1 MILKTLT
8 DCIEEKA
15 PLSLQESYDNSGLII
30 GSHDMEIHK
39 ALVTMDVTEKVMK
52 EAIKKGCK
60 LIISHHPLIFGN
72 IKKINSKNVTEK
84 LIISA
89 IKNDI
94 AIYAAHTNFDNISHG
109 VNEILGKKLGLS
121 NLKILQPKENLL
133 KKLITFCPVKHV
145 TKVQAALFS
154 AGAGHIGNYDCC
166 SYNTSGEGT
175 FRALENANPFV
186 GKPHEIHHE
195 KEVKIEVIFPAY
207 KQSSLIHALISAHPY
222 EEVAYD
228 IFPLHNSFNQV
239 GSGMM
244 GYVEKPKTEKE
255 FLDHLKKSLDIKAIR
270 HSPLLN
276 KKIKT
281 VAFCGGSGSFL
292 IKEALAANVDAFIT
306 ADLKYHN
313 FFEPENRF
321 LLADIGHYES
331 EQFTKELIVDC
342 IKKKF
347 PKFAILNSEVNTN
360 PVNYY

>member
-1 MILKTLT
+1 
-8 DCIEEKA
+8 
-15 PLSLQESYDNSGLII
+15 
-30 GSHDMEIHK
+30 
-39 ALVTMDVTEKVMK
+39 
-52 EAIKKGCK
+52 
-60 LIISHHPLIFGN
+60 
-72 IKKINSKNVTEK
+72 
-84 LIISA
+84 
-89 IKNDI
+89 
-94 AIYAAHTNFDNISHG
+94 
-109 VNEILGKKLGLS
+109 
-121 NLKILQPKENLL
+121 
-133 KKLITFCPVKHV
+133 
-145 TKVQAALFS
+145 
-154 AGAGHIGNYDCC
+154 
-166 SYNTSGEGT
+166 
-175 FRALENANPFV
+175 
-186 GKPHEIHHE
+186 
-195 KEVKIEVIFPAY
+195 
-207 KQSSLIHALISAHPY
+207 
-222 EEVAYD
+222 
-228 IFPLHNSFNQV
+228 
-239 GSGMM
+239 MM

>member
-30 GSHDMEIHK
+30 GSFDQEIHK
-39 ALVTMDVTEKVMK
+39 VLVTVDVTEKVMK
-52 EAIKKGCK
+52 EAIKKGCN
-60 LIISHHPLIFGN
+60 LVISHHPLIFGS
-72 IKKINSKNVTEK
+72 IKKINSKNITEK
-84 LIISA
+84 LIITA

-94 AIYAAHTNFDNISHG
+94 AIYAAHTNLDNISHG
-109 VNEILGKKLGLS
+109 VNEMLGKKIGLI

-133 KKLITFCPVKHV
+133 KKLITFCPIKHV
-145 TKVQAALFS
+145 TKVQTALFN

-175 FRALENANPFV
+175 FRALENTNPFV
-186 GKPHEIHHE
+186 GKSHEIHHE

-207 KQSSLIHALISAHPY
+207 LQSSLIQALIDAHPY

-228 IFPLHNSFNQV
+228 IFPLHNFFKQA
-239 GSGMM
+239 GAGMT
-244 GYVEKPKTEKE
+244 GEFEKARTEKE
-255 FLDHLKKSLDIKAIR
+255 FLTHLKKSLDIKTIR

-276 KKIKT
+276 KKIKK

-292 IKEALAANVDAFIT
+292 IKEALATHADAFIT
-306 ADLKYHN
+306 ADLKYNH
-313 FFEPENRF
+313 FFEPEDKL
-321 LLADIGHYES
+321 LLADVGHYES
-331 EQFTKELIVDC
+331 EQFTKELIVDV

-347 PKFAILNSEVNTN
+347 PKFAVLNSEVNTN